1 MEETKREDPETVEEI
16 ETAAEE
22 TASEDVVTEQKS
34 DPKKTVRELL
44 DVKKRLA
51 DAEEKLA
58 AAEAREAELS
68 DKHLR
73 LAAEYENFRR
83 RAAAER
89 TAAYTDGLE
98 GALEKLLPILDNLER
113 ASLYQDGQRVA
124 EGLAI
129 IAKSA
134 AEALT
139 ALGVETFGEAGE
151 SFDPNLHNAIGHV
164 EDEARGEGE
173 IAEVYQKGYKKGD
186 RILRY
191 AMVTVA
197 N

>member
-1 MEETKREDPETVEEI
+1 MEEEKTTPAAE

-22 TASEDVVTEQKS
+22 PTAPAEEPTLD
-34 DPKKTVRELL
+34 KKGERKLLRELSAL
-44 DVKKRLA
+44 EKKLG
-51 DAEEKLA
+51 
-58 AAEAREAELS
+58 EAQKENLELS

-73 LAAEYENFRR
+73 LAAEYDNFRR
-83 RAAAER
+83 RATAER

-113 ASLYQDGQRVA
+113 AALYRDAERVA
-124 EGLAI
+124 EGLALT
-129 IAKSA
+129 ARAA
-134 AEALT
+134 AEAFA
-139 ALGVETFGEAGE
+139 ALGVEEFGAVGE
-151 SFDPNLHNAIGHV
+151 TFDPNLHNAVMHV
-164 EDEARGEGE
+164 EDEERGEGE
-173 IAEVYQKGYKKGD
+173 IAEVHQKGYKKGD

>member
-1 MEETKREDPETVEEI
+1 METPVTPEEETEEVEATET
-16 ETAAEE
+16 
-22 TASEDVVTEQKS
+22 KG

-44 DVKKRLA
+44 EVKRKLA

-83 RAAAER
+83 RAAAEK

-98 GALEKLLPILDNLER
+98 GALAKLLPILDNLER
-113 ASLYQDGQRVA
+113 AALYQDGEKVA

-129 IAKSA
+129 TAKAA
-134 AEALT
+134 AEAI
-139 ALGVETFGEAGE
+139 ASLGVETFGEIGE
-151 SFDPNLHNAIGHV
+151 EFDPNLHNAIGHV
-164 EDEARGEGE
+164 ENEELSE
-173 IAEVYQKGYKKGD
+173 NVIAEVYQKGYKKGD
-186 RILRY
+186 RVLRY
-191 AMVTVA
+191 AMVMVA

>member
-1 MEETKREDPETVEEI
+1 MEENQNECRETPVTPE
-16 ETAAEE
+16 EE
-22 TASEDVVTEQKS
+22 TAEVETAEVKG

-44 DVKKRLA
+44 EVKRRLA

-73 LAAEYENFRR
+73 LAAEYDNFRR
-83 RAAAER
+83 RAAAEK

-113 ASLYQDGQRVA
+113 AALYQDGEKVA

-129 IAKSA
+129 TAKAASEAIAS
-134 AEALT
+134 
-139 ALGVETFGEAGE
+139 LGVETFGAAGE
-151 SFDPNLHNAIGHV
+151 EFDPNLHNAIGHV
-164 EDEARGEGE
+164 EDEALSENV